1 VSFEA
6 AAQVERPVRS
16 PQGQLPVAGDI
27 VPPDSLTIKNDTLQ
41 TKQDSIKRA
50 RKGDVETTI
59 IYSARDSINSTFS
72 PKVIRLYGEA
82 KIKYGKIELEAEII
96 EINYDNSTISAS
108 GKLDSAGRRVGYPVF
123 TDNGTIYETRD
134 MVYNFKTKRAQI
146 SEVVTQQGDG
156 FLHGEKVFKND
167 QNELFSIG
175 NAYTTCNLVHPH
187 YRIISTK
194 SKAIPNDKIV
204 SGPFYMELNDVPT
217 PLGFAFAIFPQQR
230 KSASGIIIPTYGE
243 EKVRGFFLR
252 GGGYFFD
259 ISDRM
264 NLTVTGDVYTKGSS
278 AVTIASQYRKRY
290 HYNGSFN
297 ANVTNNRLNNN
308 IEVKDKVHDF
318 RITWSHSPQTRGTGR
333 FAASVNIATNTY
345 TKTNNLGVPT
355 NPASMAIN
363 NTSRKLSSNVSYS
376 KSIGAYFSMG
386 ANLRVNQD
394 LVTKQVDLP
403 LPDLTA
409 NLNNIYPFKNSENYI
424 LANTYFGLSSAAT
437 NLITN
442 NLGRM
447 PLSADHDSIAAFTK
461 ENFPLFLDRAKKGV
475 RHDIPFSTSVKFLRY
490 FTVSPRL
497 TYSEKWYFEKLDW
510 GLDEKGLNP
519 VVKDTIDGFNRV
531 YDYSLAFGMQTRVYG
546 TWVNPKRGAHLKAI
560 RHVANPGVSV
570 SFSPD
575 FGDAKYDYYQTLTT
589 STGRVIQMA
598 RHQGFVYGTAPTTGA
613 RTLGFS
619 LGNTL
624 EMKVR
629 SAKDTVDRKV
639 SLLNSFALGSGYNL
653 AADSFKLNPININA
667 NTNVL
672 DGKININFNG
682 SLDPYIY
689 RLTTISDNGVVTQRK
704 IDKFVWQEKFALGQ
718 LQRANIA
725 FSTNLSPKG
734 RDKDQS
740 TREKITKSNISA
752 TDKEFLL
759 AHPDAYIDFD
769 IPWNLR
775 FSYNFDYGKTGFA
788 KPTITQAVR
797 FSGDLSVTEKWKVDF
812 NSGFDMQ
819 KKAFTM
825 TSLGIRRDLHCWQ
838 MAVNWV
844 PFGRYQS
851 YNFTIGVKSGVLRDL
866 KLDRT
871 RSFTDTLQ

>member
-1 VSFEA
+1 
-6 AAQVERPVRS
+6 
-16 PQGQLPVAGDI
+16 
-27 VPPDSLTIKNDTLQ
+27 
-41 TKQDSIKRA
+41 
-50 RKGDVETTI
+50 
-59 IYSARDSINSTFS
+59 
-72 PKVIRLYGEA
+72 
-82 KIKYGKIELEAEII
+82 
-96 EINYDNSTISAS
+96 
-108 GKLDSAGRRVGYPVF
+108 
-123 TDNGTIYETRD
+123 
-134 MVYNFKTKRAQI
+134 
-146 SEVVTQQGDG
+146 
-156 FLHGEKVFKND
+156 
-167 QNELFSIG
+167 
-175 NAYTTCNLVHPH
+175 
-187 YRIISTK
+187 
-194 SKAIPNDKIV
+194 
-204 SGPFYMELNDVPT
+204 
-217 PLGFAFAIFPQQR
+217 
-230 KSASGIIIPTYGE
+230 
-243 EKVRGFFLR
+243 
-252 GGGYFFD
+252 
-259 ISDRM
+259 
-264 NLTVTGDVYTKGSS
+264 
-278 AVTIASQYRKRY
+278 
-290 HYNGSFN
+290 
-297 ANVTNNRLNNN
+297 
-308 IEVKDKVHDF
+308 
-318 RITWSHSPQTRGTGR
+318 
-333 FAASVNIATNTY
+333 
-345 TKTNNLGVPT
+345 
-355 NPASMAIN
+355 
-363 NTSRKLSSNVSYS
+363 LSSNVSYS
-376 KSIGAYFSMG
+376 KSIGSYFSMG

-424 LANTYFGLSSAAT
+424 LANTYIGLSSAAT

-490 FTVSPRL
+490 FTVSPKL

-546 TWVNPKRGAHLKAI
+546 TWVNPKRGAHIKAI

-575 FGDAKYDYYQTLTT
+575 FGDAKYDYYQTLHT
-589 STGRVIQMA
+589 STGRVVQMA

-629 SAKDTVDRKV
+629 NAKDTVDRKV

-653 AADSFKLNPININA
+653 AADSFKLAPISISA

-682 SLDPYIY
+682 RLDPYIY

-704 IDKFVWQEKFALGQ
+704 IDKFVWQEKPAIGQ
-718 LQRANIA
+718 LQSANIA

-775 FSYNFDYGKTGFA
+775 LSYNFDYGKTGFA

-819 KKAFTM
+819 KKVFTM

-871 RSFTDTLQ
+871 RSFTDTVQ